1 MSDNKQPDA
10 LDRLRRRPAP
20 SATPTPV
27 VKDTP
32 LLNDEARKLLE
43 EKSKAA
49 AMATKRAAEAGA
61 KKSLEAGKA
70 ALGKFNSWR
79 HDRAEAKVKVE
90 APVEALAPMEGI
102 TPSEVAEALAERE
115 AALPVAEAPPMAVA
129 PSGEEITDTMAKDQL
144 LGAAN
149 TLKALVEDEEER
161 EVPEAERQRKWSVPG
176 LKKVLDTADASGGEP
191 SGMLVLDGMGSLPQ
205 GELRELITDV
215 VVLEPGQASPLADL
229 TGDEVASTFELS
241 KTAKEAQAHYIE
253 QRVQQAYEKLSAEN
267 PGAIIYR
274 NGTSLAVVRPEAI
287 EEVLPEVLEAP
298 VVKPGNVTR
307 EAAQF
312 ASAAKPTKAP
322 SLMPYWIAA
331 AVLAVVALGLMTYKL
346 TQRDAPVAPAVE
358 PISAPVSQPVP
369 PAPTP
374 EPVQVAPSPAP
385 APVAVEVV
393 PAVIEP
399 APVIPAPVA
408 EPEVQVIKPAKPVAV
423 EKPVVRP
430 APKPVAV
437 AKPQAVEKP
446 KAPNPAPAPAVSPES
461 KKQIDS
467 IRDFEKQL
475 ENMGG

>member
-161 EVPEAERQRKWSVPG
+161 EVPEAERQWKWSVPG

-191 SGMLVLDGMGSLPQ
+191 SGMLVLDGMGCHPCRFSQSAPWMSAWLK
-205 GELRELITDV
+205 LRQSWTSSEFR
-215 VVLEPGQASPLADL
+215 S
-229 TGDEVASTFELS
+229 
-241 KTAKEAQAHYIE
+241 
-253 QRVQQAYEKLSAEN
+253 QRVLRAPTTFL
-267 PGAIIYR
+267 PGIA
-274 NGTSLAVVRPEAI
+274 SSCHS
-287 EEVLPEVLEAP
+287 
-298 VVKPGNVTR
+298 VKPSPTIRPGWRLCFTNV
-307 EAAQF
+307 
-312 ASAAKPTKAP
+312 PT
-322 SLMPYWIAA
+322 
-331 AVLAVVALGLMTYKL
+331 
-346 TQRDAPVAPAVE
+346 QPAM
-358 PISAPVSQPVP
+358 
-369 PAPTP
+369 
-374 EPVQVAPSPAP
+374 SP
-385 APVAVEVV
+385 
-393 PAVIEP
+393 
-399 APVIPAPVA
+399 
-408 EPEVQVIKPAKPVAV
+408 
-423 EKPVVRP
+423 
-430 APKPVAV
+430 
-437 AKPQAVEKP
+437 
-446 KAPNPAPAPAVSPES
+446 
-461 KKQIDS
+461 D
-467 IRDFEKQL
+467 
-475 ENMGG
+475 